1 MNRQLVAFLSLFSL
15 TLVLSVYYVLI
26 PTANNSNN
34 IENNNS
40 NPVTGVVLDAESAY
54 FETLD
59 IQRDSYYQDYY
70 NEQNS
75 ILASSSYSNSEKEQA
90 LLNIELIKAQEK
102 ELENLEVCVKGIG
115 YQNVFIEYIND
126 DIHVVTSSIDEK
138 NHMVEAAQIIFTIQ
152 DLLDKEENIFVVYNA
167 NKETVKIDLPEKDN
181 WKIYIQ
187 KDKASAEPLEEL
199 SKRSSKAEVA
209 GVSCFVAVATK

>member
-152 DLLDKEENIFVVYNA
+152 DLFDKEENIFV
-167 NKETVKIDLPEKDN
+167 EFH
-181 WKIYIQ
+181 
-187 KDKASAEPLEEL
+187 S
-199 SKRSSKAEVA
+199 
-209 GVSCFVAVATK
+209 